1 MVVKERESKQESRQ
15 VKKVREKLEKV
26 LQEEHSHF
34 NKEELNE
41 VKHTIYQ
48 WIARHEPERVS
59 IKNKSFTLF
68 DENQHS
74 SPLQSHY
81 VQSLMEDIKEGFAKK
96 AGKTKLA
103 GRVKNPKQS

>member
-1 MVVKERESKQESRQ
+1 MAVKEHETKPESRHI
-15 VKKVREKLEKV
+15 KKVREKLEKV

-34 NKEELNE
+34 NQEELSE
-41 VKHTIYQ
+41 VKHSIYQ

-68 DENQHS
+68 DENRHP

-81 VQSLMEDIKEGFAKK
+81 VQSLLKELKQEGAKK
-96 AGKTKLA
+96 PQKTKLA
-103 GRVKNPKQS
+103 GRVKISKKS